1 MRVGEVGFFAYVGEP
16 CVGDAVAV
24 VGIGGVVAV
33 GGADDTLAYL
43 HGVKV
48 G

>member
-24 VGIGGVVAV
+24 VGVGGVVAV
-33 GGADDTLAYL
+33 GGTDDTSAYL